1 MRADEMFKALS
12 CMPNYS
18 KSSTKKTAV
27 GAVDPHWIYAIR
39 LSTTTS
45 ISSTAT
51 ALMHQVSIT
60 SLYFDKTTS
69 KLYTGFFDGVI
80 CTYDFTASAAVGG
93 VNNK

>member
-1 MRADEMFKALS
+1 MKCLKPS
-12 CMPNYS
+12 HVCPIIQ
-18 KSSTKKTAV
+18 KVLLKKTAV

-39 LSTTTS
+39 LSTATS
-45 ISSTAT
+45 TSSTAT

-80 CTYDFTASAAVGG
+80 CNYDFTASAAVGG